1 MLPSNPN
8 MLRRAAAISGLTVAM
23 TGALALNAEQANAW
37 EESASAKTYCVP
49 NGGNGEARAD
59 LSFVN
64 EDNKAMNIDVVIGG
78 KVVSEHDN
86 VGPDQ
91 GFETT
96 VSLGA
101 APTEDSKVTFVQTWA
116 DGKNGS
122 DKVERELE
130 AVAACPPKPTTTTST
145 STTTTSTTTPTTVPP
160 TTSTSTS
167 TTTTSVPGSTTTTVP
182 KKVTTTT
189 TPVEVTPPAPELP
202 RTGNEGGLAALGAV
216 AVATGSALAYAASRR
231 RSAGA

>member
-1 MLPSNPN
+1 MLPNNPN
-8 MLRRAAAISGLTVAM
+8 ILRRTAAISGLTVAM

-37 EESASAKTYCVP
+37 EESASARTYCVQ

-64 EDNKAMNIDVVIGG
+64 EDSKAMNIDVVIDGEI
-78 KVVSEHDN
+78 VAERDSVE
-86 VGPDQ
+86 PDQ
-91 GFETT
+91 GFTAT
-96 VSLGA
+96 VSLGE
-101 APTEDSKVTFVQTWA
+101 APTEDKTVKFVQTWT
-116 DGKNGS
+116 DGKGGS
-122 DKVERELE
+122 DQVERELE
-130 AVAACPPKPTTTTST
+130 AVKACPPKPTTTTST

-160 TTSTSTS
+160 TTSTST
-167 TTTTSVPGSTTTTVP
+167 TSVPGSTTTTVP

-189 TPVEVTPPAPELP
+189 TPGEVTPPAPELP

-231 RSAGA
+231 RSTEA

>member
-1 MLPSNPN
+1 MLPNNPN
-8 MLRRAAAISGLTVAM
+8 ILRRAAAISGLTVAM

-37 EESASAKTYCVP
+37 EESASAHTYCVP
-49 NGGNGEARAD
+49 NGGSGEARAD

-64 EDNKAMNIDVVIGG
+64 EDNRAMNIDVVIDGE
-78 KVVSEHDN
+78 VVAERDN

-101 APTEDSKVTFVQTWA
+101 APTPAGEVTFVQRWS
-116 DGKNGS
+116 DGTGGS
-122 DKVERELE
+122 DKVKRELE

-145 STTTTSTTTPTTVPP
+145 STTTISTPTTVPE
-160 TTSTSTS
+160 TTSTTK
-167 TTTTSVPGSTTTTVP
+167 TSVPESTTTVP
-182 KKVTTTT
+182 AEVTTTT
-189 TPVEVTPPAPELP
+189 KPEVTPSPAPELP
-202 RTGNEGGLAALGAV
+202 RTGNEDGLAILGAV

-231 RSAGA
+231 RNAEA

>member
-49 NGGNGEARAD
+49 NGGSGEARAD

-116 DGKNGS
+116 DGKRGS

-130 AVAACPPKPTTTTST
+130 AVAACPPKTTTTTSTTST
-145 STTTTSTTTPTTVPP
+145 STTTTVPVPSTTVPEQ
-160 TTSTSTS
+160 
-167 TTTTSVPGSTTTTVP
+167 
-182 KKVTTTT
+182 VTTTT
-189 TPVEVTPPAPELP
+189 MPETTTSQPVVTTTTGPEVTPPILPVTGPEGDTSTGLP
-202 RTGNEGGLAALGAV
+202 IAGVAAIAI
-216 AVATGSALAYAASRR
+216 GSALSYAASRR
-231 RSAGA
+231 RGAEA